1 MRGEYFCISYA
12 RAASAGSPPLARGI
26 PFSRAEKGH
35 SLGSPPL
42 ARGIQ
47 YGVQYEEPVIRITPA
62 CAGNTTE
69 KPLMYWSLWDHP
81 RLCGEYSA
89 ILSRSPWIVGSPP
102 LTRGILFDTFLTCCL
117 SRDHPR
123 LRGEYLAISI
133 ILEVILGSPPLTR
146 GIPAPTPSAGYHS
159 GITPAYAGN
168 TRHDLFGL
176 QFRRDH
182 PRLRGEYRS
191 SGVAFCDRRGSPPL
205 TRGIPNDADPNFPVY
220 GITPAYAGN
229 TKYF

>member
-146 GIPAPTPSAGYHS
+146 GIQRLT
-159 GITPAYAGN
+159 
-168 TRHDLFGL
+168 
-176 QFRRDH
+176 FR
-182 PRLRGEYRS
+182 
-191 SGVAFCDRRGSPPL
+191 GV
-205 TRGIPNDADPNFPVY
+205 
-220 GITPAYAGN
+220 
-229 TKYF
+229 